1 MLRDDKIDDLKR
13 MYSLF
18 GRVSGGLAI
27 MRDLMSNDVR
37 EIGKAIVN
45 DEEKVCIIGLVFV
58 GILNLVYRRRKAVPT
73 CRAC

>member
-1 MLRDDKIDDLKR
+1 MENSGLISMLRDDKIEDLKR
-13 MYSLF
+13 MYLLF

-45 DEEKVCIIGLVFV
+45 DEEKVSLGSK
-58 GILNLVYRRRKAVPT
+58 GAGRDSSSY
-73 CRAC
+73 

>member
-1 MLRDDKIDDLKR
+1 MLQMENSGLISMLRDDKIEDLKR

-45 DEEKVCIIGLVFV
+45 DEEKVSLIIIFAL
-58 GILNLVYRRRKAVPT
+58 
-73 CRAC
+73 

>member
-45 DEEKVCIIGLVFV
+45 DEEKV
-58 GILNLVYRRRKAVPT
+58 
-73 CRAC
+73 